1 MPFLSFADNSAMYD
15 ATPLDNMFII
25 ENLPTAPE
33 NFLKVYIYA
42 RMLCLHPEI
51 GNGEELERALGIDE
65 ATVENAMNYWERQ
78 GLVRRVADQP
88 PEYVFLPVRGG
99 QVNEMERD
107 YYKFRDFDA
116 SLQALFPGDK
126 MVHGAQ
132 YALAN
137 DWVET
142 LHFTQEAALELVRG
156 TIQRSRSKS
165 PTPSSIFKT
174 ADRTA
179 AKLADAGITD
189 AEGVRRAMQ
198 GDEQASSMARKV
210 LFRLGL
216 RRNPTGPEEQMA
228 AKWLGEWQ
236 LTPEEILAACDETV
250 KATNP
255 SFAYLDKI
263 LESSRQND
271 GSFDAV
277 KELLETLGN
286 YQKPNREQRTW
297 YAARMQEGFQPET
310 LRLAAAQRA
319 KRGGSFEGLEKMVT
333 QWKELG
339 LTRLADAE
347 AFVSRNEALLEE
359 FSAIL
364 RGAEIQMRPTV
375 DDLAAYED
383 WKSCFQSG
391 VVEFAA
397 QCARGKRYPISYM
410 RGLLE
415 TWREANVTS
424 LEAAQEY
431 QQRPRESGT
440 RPQSNAPKNPAL
452 NYEQREY
459 RNEDF
464 EDDSYIEMAK
474 AYLARQQAEE
484 NGGD

>member
-1 MPFLSFADNSAMYD
+1 M
-15 ATPLDNMFII
+15 
-25 ENLPTAPE
+25 
-33 NFLKVYIYA
+33 
-42 RMLCLHPEI
+42 
-51 GNGEELERALGIDE
+51 
-65 ATVENAMNYWERQ
+65 
-78 GLVRRVADQP
+78 
-88 PEYVFLPVRGG
+88 
-99 QVNEMERD
+99 
-107 YYKFRDFDA
+107 
-116 SLQALFPGDK
+116 
-126 MVHGAQ
+126 
-132 YALAN
+132 
-137 DWVET
+137 
-142 LHFTQEAALELVRG
+142 
-156 TIQRSRSKS
+156 
-165 PTPSSIFKT
+165 
-174 ADRTA
+174 
-179 AKLADAGITD
+179 
-189 AEGVRRAMQ
+189 
-198 GDEQASSMARKV
+198 
-210 LFRLGL
+210 
-216 RRNPTGPEEQMA
+216 
-228 AKWLGEWQ
+228 
-236 LTPEEILAACDETV
+236 

-263 LESSRQND
+263 IESSRQND